1 MKKKLFT
8 KLILSIFAY
17 LFIISNTLYS
27 QNILP
32 QEAPLNK
39 YFVEYIQTSNVTK
52 DGFGLGEIPSAEKP
66 NFSYIIKNGAKY
78 APKTLGFPESYDL
91 RDYDLVTPPKNQ
103 GSCGACWTFATMG
116 SIESYWKKNG
126 YGTYDLSENNLKNC
140 HGFTSAPCDGGN
152 HFKSMAY
159 LSRLKGPVYD
169 SLDVYSTTVHDC
181 NPDIEP
187 AAFVMEARFLINT
200 PEILKQALLDY
211 GGLYTNMR
219 WEDSSY
225 NSVDKTYFYG
235 GATSNSTNHAVL
247 LVGWDDTKITA
258 GGVGAWIIKNSWGTY
273 WGESG
278 YFYISYNDTKVNTS
292 VAYFPTKMDYNPE
305 IKQYFY
311 DNFGWT
317 GSFGYN
323 DTIAYG
329 LTKFTAEG
337 NEKVDKVGTWIN
349 SAGANITIDVLDSTT
364 GILATVSAFC
374 DYPGY
379 HVINLPSSVN
389 ISTGNNFYIRV
400 KYVTPTYN
408 YPLTTESASGCTPV
422 IQTEKCWISYNS
434 SSWTAIGGGTAYAR
448 NLCIRAYTSPQ
459 EILTCSVDAG
469 ADQTICAG
477 DIKSLSATGATSYL
491 WNTGA
496 ITAKISVNPV
506 TTTTYYV
513 TGTTGACT
521 IQDTVIVTVNELP
534 IISSFNTTGRVTCNG
549 SFDGF
554 GSVIMLGNNKDY
566 MYVWSNGSTEDSI
579 YDLSGGDYI
588 VTAIGINGCY
598 TKDTMS
604 LFEPAY
610 FPEVSNIT
618 EVNNTNKSIVLNWN
632 RNIETTSYMARMKK
646 TTESTWTRYFTINS
660 SDTSILINSLEA
672 NTEYVFQIRQF
683 KDSSTYSCMTDYIF
697 TTQEEITNTCNIATS
712 LIVNNVSTST
722 AKLNWINDINAVSYM
737 VRWRVKAGPEA
748 WRYYTATAGQSSIV
762 IGDLTSDTEY
772 EWQIRKFCVGGFYSD
787 FTNLV
792 GSEFTTNNVAL
803 CTQAEYLNVSNLKST
818 QVTFNWVPV
827 SNDSIYMIRWRV
839 KAGPDAWSYYNAPS
853 GIRIATINGLTSNTE
868 YEWQIRTICNN
879 NSISDFTNLF
889 KFTTSQSCAD
899 ISSLSQEVGI
909 TYAILKWDT
918 VPKADHYLLRWRIQ
932 NGAWMYININE
943 QSSEQ
948 QIGCAVCNEADQ
960 LLPISTYEWQI
971 RAFCNV
977 EGTEYSNFSGIQQFY
992 TLKPKSIQQNV
1003 TSKTSISSNFN
1014 VYPNPF
1020 NENFSIEYNIPQN
1033 GNVTIELFDL
1043 KGQKISTIANK
1054 YETEGNHTITNSL
1067 SNNDNS
1073 NIYFVRFIFNNE
1085 VVIKKIVQIK

>member
-1 MKKKLFT
+1 M
-8 KLILSIFAY
+8 
-17 LFIISNTLYS
+17 
-27 QNILP
+27 
-32 QEAPLNK
+32 
-39 YFVEYIQTSNVTK
+39 
-52 DGFGLGEIPSAEKP
+52 
-66 NFSYIIKNGAKY
+66 
-78 APKTLGFPESYDL
+78 
-91 RDYDLVTPPKNQ
+91 
-103 GSCGACWTFATMG
+103 
-116 SIESYWKKNG
+116 
-126 YGTYDLSENNLKNC
+126 
-140 HGFTSAPCDGGN
+140 
-152 HFKSMAY
+152 
-159 LSRLKGPVYD
+159 
-169 SLDVYSTTVHDC
+169 
-181 NPDIEP
+181 
-187 AAFVMEARFLINT
+187 
-200 PEILKQALLDY
+200 
-211 GGLYTNMR
+211 
-219 WEDSSY
+219 
-225 NSVDKTYFYG
+225 
-235 GATSNSTNHAVL
+235 
-247 LVGWDDTKITA
+247 TA
-258 GGVGAWIIKNSWGTY
+258 
-273 WGESG
+273 
-278 YFYISYNDTKVNTS
+278 
-292 VAYFPTKMDYNPE
+292 
-305 IKQYFY
+305 
-311 DNFGWT
+311 
-317 GSFGYN
+317 
-323 DTIAYG
+323 
-329 LTKFTAEG
+329 
-337 NEKVDKVGTWIN
+337 
-349 SAGANITIDVLDSTT
+349 
-364 GILATVSAFC
+364 
-374 DYPGY
+374 
-379 HVINLPSSVN
+379 
-389 ISTGNNFYIRV
+389 
-400 KYVTPTYN
+400 
-408 YPLTTESASGCTPV
+408 
-422 IQTEKCWISYNS
+422 
-434 SSWTAIGGGTAYAR
+434 
-448 NLCIRAYTSPQ
+448 
-459 EILTCSVDAG
+459 
-469 ADQTICAG
+469 
-477 DIKSLSATGATSYL
+477 
-491 WNTGA
+491 
-496 ITAKISVNPV
+496 
-506 TTTTYYV
+506 
-513 TGTTGACT
+513 
-521 IQDTVIVTVNELP
+521 
-534 IISSFNTTGRVTCNG
+534 
-549 SFDGF
+549 
-554 GSVIMLGNNKDY
+554 
-566 MYVWSNGSTEDSI
+566 
-579 YDLSGGDYI
+579 
-588 VTAIGINGCY
+588 
-598 TKDTMS
+598 
-604 LFEPAY
+604 
-610 FPEVSNIT
+610 
-618 EVNNTNKSIVLNWN
+618 
-632 RNIETTSYMARMKK
+632 
-646 TTESTWTRYFTINS
+646 
-660 SDTSILINSLEA
+660 
-672 NTEYVFQIRQF
+672 
-683 KDSSTYSCMTDYIF
+683 YIF

-712 LIVNNVSTST
+712 LIVDNVSTST

-792 GSEFTTNNVAL
+792 GSEFTTNNAAL
-803 CTQAEYLNVSNLKST
+803 CTQAEYLNISNLKST

-839 KAGPDAWSYYNAPS
+839 KAGPGAWSYYNAPS